1 MLNYL
6 QPKNLETEAQGGMQD
21 LETRKRIAE
30 LMSGIATQQLQAPS
44 SGGVA
49 GRLPGWAPLVQALA
63 GGLAGMQQK
72 SIAEGQ
78 QNILQQQAEGDQLS
92 LDMLMK
98 ARQIQPPKEITGPPQ
113 PGQTMPVIP
122 GGGGEFTPEYKS
134 ALLSMIA
141 KGSPRLQPFAKAELE
156 HVNKNMLGPV
166 DLKDRATLASI
177 QANPNDPAS
186 WKALPKTQVV
196 GGNIFNVDEEGGV
209 KRIGGTNFTD
219 PFYLPNGKL
228 AQNEQ
233 GTGQVFPFDNGTV
246 VNVNASATNQA
257 EGSFAKGLGEDTA
270 KAIQGARDAGSRGQK
285 LTLFADKLESL
296 DKEGVFSG
304 PTANVQVFATNLAN
318 TLGIPVDEQKLA
330 TSEAYS
336 SGILRQVAEMMTA
349 SGGVGRSFS
358 DADRDAY
365 LKQFPQ
371 LIQSPQGR
379 QRIIAEMR
387 ANGRM
392 DLNHAK
398 GVESRLRQAYPEHS
412 RLLDVSPFA
421 TDYQQVPVRGTQKP
435 ANTGRASSGGGGH
448 WEGQTWVPG
457 ARR

>member
-30 LMSGIATQQLQAPS
+30 LMSGIATQQLQAPT

-49 GRLPGWAPLVQALA
+49 GRLPGWAPIVQALA

-72 SIAEGQ
+72 GIAESQ

-98 ARQIQPPKEITGPPQ
+98 ARQIQPPKEIAGPPQ
-113 PGQTMPVIP
+113 PGQTMPVTP
-122 GGGGEFTPEYKS
+122 GSGGEFSPEYKS

-166 DLKDRATLASI
+166 DLASRATLASI
-177 QANPNDPAS
+177 QANPNDPS
-186 WKALPKTQVV
+186 QWKAKRDIQTAE
-196 GGNIFNVDEEGGV
+196 GSIYGVDEAGGV
-209 KRIGGTNFTD
+209 THLGGSSYAE
-219 PFYLPNGKL
+219 PVVINGDL
-228 AQNEQ
+228 FQNEQ
-233 GTGQVFPFDNGTV
+233 HSGKLFKLDNAPKVT
-246 VNVNASATNQA
+246 VNANATNQA

-270 KAIQGARDAGSRGQK
+270 KAIQGARDAGARGQK
-285 LTLFADKLESL
+285 LTLFADKLEAL

-304 PTANVQVFATNLAN
+304 PTANVQVFTTNLAN

-387 ANGRM
+387 ANGQM
-392 DLNHAK
+392 DLSHAK

-412 RLLDVSPFA
+412 RLLDVSPFT
-421 TDYQQVPVRGTQKP
+421 TDYQQVPVRGAQKP
-435 ANTGRASSGGGGH
+435 ANTDRTSGGGH